1 MSKKVYIFL
10 ADGFE
15 DIEGLTVVDLMR
27 RAGITITTVSIK
39 NTKQITTAHG
49 ITMLTDTTFRE
60 ADFSD
65 ADMLVLPGGQPG
77 TTYLGGFEP
86 LTDLVKSFYNN
97 GGKIAAICA
106 APTVF
111 AEIGLLHGKK
121 ATAYPACMDGLGD
134 AVKSE
139 EKVVI
144 DGNITT
150 SRGLGTAIAY
160 PQAKYLHKIGANVDV
175 IMGFKNKDLIIL
187 KDELEESSDNLYITT
202 DDGSFGKQG
211 FVTQVLEENIDNGK
225 DYDHVLAIGP
235 AIMMKNVVKITK
247 ESNIPTTVSMNSIM
261 VDGTGM
267 CGCCRL
273 TVGGEMKFACVDGP
287 DFDGFLVDFDEAM
300 NRSRNYATEEREH
313 ICNITGEVRHGKI

>member
-39 NTKQITTAHG
+39 NTKQITTAH
-49 ITMLTDTTFRE
+49 
-60 ADFSD
+60 
-65 ADMLVLPGGQPG
+65 G

-150 SRGLGTAIAY
+150 SRGLGTAIDFA
-160 PQAKYLHKIGANVDV
+160 LS
-175 IMGFKNKDLIIL
+175 LISQLLGQEKAEQIA
-187 KDELEESSDNLYITT
+187 ES
-202 DDGSFGKQG
+202 
-211 FVTQVLEENIDNGK
+211 
-225 DYDHVLAIGP
+225 
-235 AIMMKNVVKITK
+235 VVYK
-247 ESNIPTTVSMNSIM
+247 
-261 VDGTGM
+261 
-267 CGCCRL
+267 
-273 TVGGEMKFACVDGP
+273 
-287 DFDGFLVDFDEAM
+287 
-300 NRSRNYATEEREH
+300 
-313 ICNITGEVRHGKI
+313 

>member
-39 NTKQITTAHG
+39 NTKQ
-49 ITMLTDTTFRE
+49 
-60 ADFSD
+60 
-65 ADMLVLPGGQPG
+65 LVLPGGQPG

-150 SRGLGTAIAY
+150 SRGLGTAIDFS
-160 PQAKYLHKIGANVDV
+160 LS
-175 IMGFKNKDLIIL
+175 LISQLLGQEKADQIA
-187 KDELEESSDNLYITT
+187 ES
-202 DDGSFGKQG
+202 
-211 FVTQVLEENIDNGK
+211 
-225 DYDHVLAIGP
+225 
-235 AIMMKNVVKITK
+235 VVYK
-247 ESNIPTTVSMNSIM
+247 
-261 VDGTGM
+261 
-267 CGCCRL
+267 
-273 TVGGEMKFACVDGP
+273 
-287 DFDGFLVDFDEAM
+287 
-300 NRSRNYATEEREH
+300 
-313 ICNITGEVRHGKI
+313 

>member
-121 ATAYPACMDGLGD
+121 ATAYPSCMDGLKGAERSLD
-134 AVKSE
+134 S
-139 EKVVI
+139 VVI
-144 DGNITT
+144 DGNVTT
-150 SRGLGTAIAY
+150 SRGLGTA
-160 PQAKYLHKIGANVDV
+160 
-175 IMGFKNKDLIIL
+175 
-187 KDELEESSDNLYITT
+187 
-202 DDGSFGKQG
+202 
-211 FVTQVLEENIDNGK
+211 
-225 DYDHVLAIGP
+225 
-235 AIMMKNVVKITK
+235 
-247 ESNIPTTVSMNSIM
+247 
-261 VDGTGM
+261 
-267 CGCCRL
+267 
-273 TVGGEMKFACVDGP
+273 
-287 DFDGFLVDFDEAM
+287 VDFALSLIGQLLGEKTADEIAESVVY
-300 NRSRNYATEEREH
+300 SR
-313 ICNITGEVRHGKI
+313 K

>member
-39 NTKQITTAHG
+39 NTKQITTSHG
-49 ITMLTDTTFRE
+49 IPMLTDTTFHE
-60 ADFSD
+60 TDFSD

-77 TTYLGGFEP
+77 TTHLGAFEP
-86 LTDLVKSFYNN
+86 LTGLVKNFYDN

-121 ATAYPACMDGLGD
+121 ATAYPACMEGLGD

-139 EKVVI
+139 ENVVI

-150 SRGLGTAIAY
+150 SRGLGTA
-160 PQAKYLHKIGANVDV
+160 
-175 IMGFKNKDLIIL
+175 
-187 KDELEESSDNLYITT
+187 
-202 DDGSFGKQG
+202 
-211 FVTQVLEENIDNGK
+211 
-225 DYDHVLAIGP
+225 
-235 AIMMKNVVKITK
+235 
-247 ESNIPTTVSMNSIM
+247 
-261 VDGTGM
+261 
-267 CGCCRL
+267 
-273 TVGGEMKFACVDGP
+273 
-287 DFDGFLVDFDEAM
+287 VDFALSLISQLLGQEKADQIAE
-300 NRSRNYATEEREH
+300 SVVY
-313 ICNITGEVRHGKI
+313 K